1 MSDGLN
7 MGFLRVG
14 AAVPKVRIA
23 SPQANAE
30 EMIRLIKQA
39 DEVNVNVLVFPEL
52 CLTGYTC
59 ADLFHQRLLLS
70 ETTSALQ
77 DILEISRNAA
87 REMLIVVGIPIEADN
102 QLFNCA
108 AILHNGKILGLVPKV
123 FIPNY
128 NEFYEKRWFSP
139 ARNRVS
145 EHITLCGQVIPFGE
159 NLLFTDNVSQL
170 CLGAEICEDLW
181 MPVPPSSRHALRGAN
196 LLVNL
201 SASNELVGK
210 TEYREALIRQQS
222 ARCLAG
228 YIYSS
233 AGPSEST
240 TDVVFGG
247 HMLIAENGMILDQNR
262 FQDGTIIYADV
273 DIEKMMNE
281 RRKSNSFMDDSYLG
295 NYRIIPFTLY
305 ETAARHIGDQ
315 HDTALPISARNTRD
329 KSGLKRTIDPYP
341 FVPSKK
347 GERDLRCREIFKI
360 QQTGLAQRLIKTG
373 IRKAVIGISGGLD
386 STLALLVCREAFAT
400 LGYPLADIQG
410 ITMPGFGTTGRTVG
424 NARMLIQE
432 MGISY
437 REIPIQDAC
446 LKHFQDIGHDPDS
459 KDVTYENVQARE
471 RMQILMDI
479 ANKDGGIVV
488 GTGDLSELALGWCTY
503 NGDHM
508 SHYGVNAGVPKTL
521 VKYLVSWY
529 ADTTDNPQIRRI
541 LTDILD
547 TPISPELL
555 PPDSTGKIE
564 QKTEELIGS
573 YDLHDFF
580 LYNMMRWGFSPSKV
594 YYLACQAFNSNYSRQ
609 EILKWLKV
617 FYRRFFAQQF
627 KRSCLPDGP
636 KVGSI
641 CLSPRG
647 DWRMPSD
654 ASADIWLKELEK
666 LE

>member
-1 MSDGLN
+1 MSDALN
-7 MGFLRVG
+7 MGFIRVG
-14 AAVPKVRIA
+14 AAVPKVHIA
-23 SPQANAE
+23 SPMANAE
-30 EMIRLIKQA
+30 EMIRIAEQA
-39 DEVNVNVLVFPEL
+39 AKEKVAVLVFPEL

-59 ADLFHQRLLLS
+59 ADLFHQQLLLS
-70 ETTSALQ
+70 NTRTALEYLLIKTQ
-77 DILEISRNAA
+77 IVAA
-87 REMLIVVGIPIEADN
+87 NMLIVIGLPIEADN

-108 AILHNGKILGLVPKV
+108 AILHNGKILGIVPKV

-139 ARNRVS
+139 ARNRLS
-145 EHITLCGQVIPFGE
+145 NSITLCGQVVPFNE
-159 NLLFTDNVSQL
+159 NLLFKDNKAHL

-181 MPVPPSSRHALRGAN
+181 MPVPPSSRHALHGAN

-210 TEYREALIRQQS
+210 TKYREDLIRLQS
-222 ARCLAG
+222 ARCFAG
-228 YIYSS
+228 YVYAS

-247 HMLIAENGMILDQNR
+247 QMMIAENGSILEQNR
-262 FQDGTIIYADV
+262 FHDGILIYADV
-273 DIEKMMNE
+273 DLDKMMNE
-281 RRKSNSFMDDSYLG
+281 RRKSNSFMDESHTDD
-295 NYRIIPFTLY
+295 YRVIPFILD
-305 ETAARHIGDQ
+305 EAGIG
-315 HDTALPISARNTRD
+315 PRI
-329 KSGLKRTIDPYP
+329 KREIDPYP

-347 GERDLRCREIFKI
+347 EERDLRCREIFMI
-360 QQTGLAQRLIKTG
+360 QQTGLSQRLLKTG

-386 STLALLVCREAFAT
+386 STLALLVCREAFAQ
-400 LGYPLADIQG
+400 LEYPLNEIYG
-410 ITMPGFGTTGRTVG
+410 ITMPGFGTTGRTLT
-424 NARMLIQE
+424 NARNLMQE
-432 MGISY
+432 LGVRYQEIAIS
-437 REIPIQDAC
+437 DAC
-446 LKHFQDIGHDPDS
+446 LKHFEDIGHDPAI

-471 RMQILMDI
+471 RTQILMDI
-479 ANKDGGIVV
+479 ANKQDGLVI

-529 ADTTDNPQIRRI
+529 ADTTDNPKIHRI
-541 LTDILD
+541 LRDILD

-555 PPDSTGKIE
+555 PPDITGKIE

-580 LYNMMRWGFSPSKV
+580 LYNMMRWGFSPAKV
-594 YYLACQAFNSNYSRQ
+594 YYLACSAFSGEFTNQ

-617 FYRRFFAQQF
+617 FYRRFFSQQF

-654 ASADIWLKELEK
+654 ANAQMWLNELDT
-666 LE
+666 LN